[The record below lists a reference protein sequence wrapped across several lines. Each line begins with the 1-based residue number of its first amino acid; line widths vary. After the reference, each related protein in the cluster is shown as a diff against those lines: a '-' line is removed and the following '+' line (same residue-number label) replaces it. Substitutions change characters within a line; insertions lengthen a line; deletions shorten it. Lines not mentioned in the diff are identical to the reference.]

1 MTNNPSEQYGR
12 TCGFD
17 THAGPCI
24 LESGHPIG
32 YGLFGQNGHTSSL
45 GDMTVLTSWIE
56 AANRAKRNIEA
67 TEVPDGSIRTA
78 DLINVTNAHSDRNNW
93 CESVIGLLNDIGL
106 HVTDGKS
113 YDRSEHAWVGPRV
126 ERTQRTP
133 QYVTK
138 DAVGRALT
146 KARKT
151 ADVDEFTDIATEL
164 KDRWG
169 IEPEPEYNDTYVVTF
184 KFTADDLRRD
194 DYQWDNEYEL
204 KESIED
210 YVRDNNNDYEL
221 VTVPDPNRS
230 ESAPQEPQVPCTC
243 RAFTEGG
250 GHSHGCHYS
259 AGNPAVAQK

>member
-1 MTNNPSEQYGR
+1 MTNLINNQP
-12 TCGFD
+12 TCGYV
-17 THAGPCI
+17 TASGPCI
-24 LESGHPIG
+24 LPRTHVTGIGLPGERGHV
-32 YGLFGQNGHTSSL
+32 SSVS
-45 GDMTVLTSWIE
+45 DATALTTWLATASKVYANTAATKPE
-56 AANRAKRNIEA
+56 A
-67 TEVPDGSIRTA
+67 PDGSIPTA
-78 DLINVTNAHSDRNNW
+78 DLVSVVNTHSDRNNW
-93 CESVIGLLNDIGL
+93 CESVIGLLNDVGL
-106 HVTDGKS
+106 HVTDGKR
-113 YDRSEHAWVGPRV
+113 YDRSERAWVGPRV
-126 ERTQRTP
+126 EFTQRTP

-230 ESAPQEPQVPCTC
+230 GSAPQESQVPCTC